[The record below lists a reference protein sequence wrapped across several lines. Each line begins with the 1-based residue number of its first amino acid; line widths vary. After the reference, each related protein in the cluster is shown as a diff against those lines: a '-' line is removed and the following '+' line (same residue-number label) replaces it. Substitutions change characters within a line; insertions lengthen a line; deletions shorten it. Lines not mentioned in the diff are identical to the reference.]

1 MPYSILDKYLI
12 MVHTSVNHGGP
23 KKMIDNLIN
32 KCNPNL
38 QKLRHKYASIC
49 VACMFL

>member
-1 MPYSILDKYLI
+1 MPYSILDKYLA
-12 MVHTSVNHGGP
+12 MVYTSVNHDGP
-23 KKMIDNLIN
+23 KKMIDN
-32 KCNPNL
+32 CNPNL

>member
-1 MPYSILDKYLI
+1 MPNSILDKYLA

>member
-1 MPYSILDKYLI
+1 MPYSILDKYLA
-12 MVHTSVNHGGP
+12 MVHTSVNHGDL

-32 KCNPNL
+32 YYNLNL